1 MTKEE
6 IKKEEIRQKV
16 GALHL
21 RLMDDEQQYQTL
33 LSLLLK
39 YSVEN
44 NQMGEDVNGA
54 LEDGLKNYQ
63 RAIGIENALSPRFIH
78 IVKREKEQISDRE
91 TEGYYQ
97 VVLGLNDGYETAV
110 HFDKKQDQLLYILMV
125 LCSLKNGLLADFFR
139 KKEVEVRENVGKL
152 IDLIYPHARENRD
165 FNNLMTNLNPDVYFT
180 DIVQKIKAPIE
191 KVVNEHGLENEL
203 VWFIPYSRS
212 FGLKRIYNMRILPA
226 NIEYPK
232 EFQPIVDALPNT
244 ARYVDY
250 GEHPR
255 GELKGFEQVDK
266 IQLHDVLLRQAEEGD
281 LEAMNVLA
289 GNYNYGTGVEVDQKK
304 AFSWWK
310 KAADLGHDE
319 SQYFV
324 GLFYS
329 TGDVVGQ
336 DYKMAIKYFKMAAD
350 QGYVDAI
357 YQLGRF
363 IYHGFGCRK
372 NIKGG
377 LMIMD
382 KAAEAGNKEA
392 MNEVAHAFYQGEG
405 VRHDFKKA
413 LKYYFEL
420 AKDDNDE
427 AYWHIIQSYLEG
439 KGLEKDEKKA
449 MEWIEKGIE
458 KGMNAIYTIYGL
470 YLCKSGKY
478 DEATIV
484 FRTAAERGAP
494 VHDILARMNMKGQ
507 GLGSGTKEETIEI
520 LTKGVL
526 NGERACREMLFE
538 RSPSTLRELEK
549 KHGSLADKLLTLRIV
564 MGQMGSDAD
573 RERFLN
579 LVDAYREIYDD
590 KYLVEIIKQLNIH
603 TPSTKKKDGKGL
615 KRRRIVVRET
625 DKGDAGYEVVLIMAN
640 GEEAVVKMN
649 INSLVIYLLAIIC
662 SYKSGFTRM
671 MVNENHIQ
679 RFRPYL
685 KELILFVFG
694 ERTDREVDLF
704 IERFLI
710 DNGYFRTYSYQATNA
725 ISACVDIMDEA
736 LYYIF
741 DSKKIGRQN
750 LRRME
755 MDVRDIE
762 LPQKLLKLAEAMPDA
777 KEILQA
783 ADNQDDLKE

>member
-1 MTKEE
+1 MDQED
-6 IKKEEIRQKV
+6 IRLKIS
-16 GALHL
+16 AMHL
-21 RLMDDEQQYQTL
+21 RLMDYEPQYQTL

-44 NQMGEDVNGA
+44 SKMGEDVNGA
-54 LEDGLKNYQ
+54 LEDGLKNHQ
-63 RAIGIENALSPRFIH
+63 RALGIENALSPRFIH
-78 IVKREKEQISDRE
+78 IVKREKEQIRAKE

-97 VVLGLNDGYETAV
+97 VVLGLNDGYETAA

-125 LCSLKNGLLADFFR
+125 LCSLKNGLLADFFK
-139 KKEVEVRENVGKL
+139 KKEADVRENVGKL
-152 IDLIYPHARENRD
+152 IDLIYPHARENGD
-165 FNNLMTNLNPDVYFT
+165 FKNIMTNLNPDVYFT

-191 KVVNEHGLENEL
+191 KVVNEHGAEDEL
-203 VWFIPYSRS
+203 VWFIPYWRN
-212 FGLKRIYNMRILPA
+212 FGLKRVYNMRILPA

-244 ARYVDY
+244 AKYVDY

-255 GELKGFEQVDK
+255 GELKGFEKVDK

-324 GLFYS
+324 GLFYG
-329 TGDVVGQ
+329 TGDVVSQ

-363 IYHGFGCRK
+363 IYRGFGCRK
-372 NIKGG
+372 NIKNG
-377 LMIMD
+377 LMLMD
-382 KAAEAGNKEA
+382 KAAEAGNKVA
-392 MNEVAHAFYQGEG
+392 MKEVAHAFYRGEG
-405 VRHDFKKA
+405 VRHNFKKA

-420 AKDDNDE
+420 AKDDDDE

-439 KGLEKDEKKA
+439 KGVEKDEKKA
-449 MEWIEKGIE
+449 MEWIDKGIE
-458 KGMNAIYTIYGL
+458 KGMAQIYIIYGL
-470 YLCKSGKY
+470 YLCDIGKY

-484 FRTAAERGAP
+484 YRTAAERGAA
-494 VHDILARMNMKGQ
+494 VNHLLAEMNMKGQ

-526 NGERACREMLFE
+526 INERACQEMLS
-538 RSPSTLRELEK
+538 RISPSTLRELEK
-549 KHGSLADKLLTLRIV
+549 KRGSLANKLFTLRIV
-564 MGQMGSDAD
+564 MAQMGNDAD
-573 RERFLN
+573 RERFLK

-603 TPSTKKKDGKGL
+603 TPSTDRKNGKGL
-615 KRRRIVVRET
+615 KHRGIVVRKT

-671 MVNENHIQ
+671 MVNEDHIQ

-685 KELILFVFG
+685 KELILLVFG
-694 ERTDREVDLF
+694 EMTDKEIDLF

-710 DNGYFRTYSYQATNA
+710 NSGYFRSYSYGALTG
-725 ISACVDIMDEA
+725 ISTCVDIKDEA
-736 LYYIF
+736 LYYKF
-741 DSKKIGRQN
+741 DGYKTVGRQN
-750 LRRME
+750 LRRMI
-755 MDVRDIE
+755 MDVKDIE
-762 LPQKLLKLAEAMPDA
+762 LPQELLSLAKAMPDA
-777 KEILQA
+777 KEVLQTI
-783 ADNQDDLKE
+783 DNQDDLKE